1 MWKKALNWLGVVV
14 VLVAVLT
21 GCGGAP
27 QSGGGAPGEAAL
39 KITGN
44 VTEEIGWAE
53 EEVRAMDTIEAQST
67 NKEGETKTY
76 IGVPINALL
85 GLAGVGEG
93 AATIRFVADDDYT
106 ADVPLADVQ
115 ACQDCI
121 VSFREQGGF
130 SIVMP
135 GFPGSVQVK
144 SVIEIQVE

>member
-1 MWKKALNWLGVVV
+1 VWKKALNWLGVVV

-27 QSGGGAPGEAAL
+27 QSGL
-39 KITGN
+39 RITGN
-44 VTEEIGWAE
+44 VTEEVGWTE

-67 NKEGETKTY
+67 NKQGETKTY
-76 IGVPINALL
+76 TGVPINALL
-85 GLAGVGEG
+85 ELAGVNEG
-93 AATIRFVADDDYT
+93 AATITFVAEDDYT

-144 SVIEIQVE
+144 GVIEIQVK